1 MSGEAL
7 PDLLLQNIDE
17 PIQINLEDA
26 SQLKWGKSLRNMPLF
41 TIKEIEMHRQES
53 GKDHGGPILKTLER
67 GRKFKD
73 ERYISADSIFTVIQ
87 GDLFYSKQLAK
98 LA

>member
-26 SQLKWGKSLRNMPLF
+26 SHLKWGKSLRNMPLF
-41 TIKEIEMHRQES
+41 TI
-53 GKDHGGPILKTLER
+53 TLER
-67 GRKFKD
+67 RRTFKD
-73 ERYISADSIFTVIQ
+73 ERYISANSIFPAIQ
-87 GDLFYSKQLAK
+87 GLHFTQSNLQS
-98 LA
+98 